1 MGANSFDGSISLLPI
16 PLGGGHETSAMRYP
30 ATGPQS
36 SNLRVVLAHG
46 AGAGQRHPFITGI
59 ARRLAEAGIDVWTF
73 NFLYMEQKRRA
84 PDKAAAL
91 EQCFRRVVEFAQ
103 ESSGTPGRLVIGGKS
118 MGGRIATHLAAQGD
132 RMDGVFALGYPLH
145 PPGKPEQPRSAHLP
159 HIVVPVLI
167 VQGERDA
174 FGTPDELTPVIATM
188 KAPVTLTVVA
198 GGDHSLGTRGQPADE
213 LYTWTAGVKR
223 IGLGICDCDSRCD
236 APSHPRTLA
245 PSPRTPHPRT
255 YWSVYD

>member
-1 MGANSFDGSISLLPI
+1 
-16 PLGGGHETSAMRYP
+16 MRYP

-36 SNLRVVLAHG
+36 SNLNVVFAHG

-91 EQCFRRVVEFAQ
+91 EQCFRR
-103 ESSGTPGRLVIGGKS
+103 SWNSCRNRPGSARRLVIGGKS

-132 RMDGVFALGYPLH
+132 RLDGVFALGYPLH
-145 PPGKPEQPRSAHLP
+145 PPGKPEQLRSAHLP
-159 HIVVPVLI
+159 DIAVPVLI

-174 FGTPDELTPVIATM
+174 FGTPDELTPVIADDEGPGH
-188 KAPVTLTVVA
+188 ASTVVT
-198 GGDHSLGTRGQPADE
+198 GGDHSLGARGRPRRTTLRMDGEAIAA
-213 LYTWTAGVKR
+213 WTKSFGRFVIHDRVRGSNSGPVESAR
-223 IGLGICDCDSRCD
+223 SQ
-236 APSHPRTLA
+236 TL
-245 PSPRTPHPRT
+245 RTPEHPNCSLFGVRLMQVDRRPCGRE
-255 YWSVYD
+255 SAG